1 MHTPQYSFTIKFM
14 HWLMAITLIS
24 LLVVGYHMTTLV
36 DGPYKVLIYDLHKA
50 FGLLALILLLFRVM
64 IRLRTQP
71 ASQYNSR
78 LQLRLS
84 QLISLAL
91 YLLMLAMPISGILFA
106 QSSGQPIT
114 FFGLFDI
121 PTLVTKND
129 TRASIA
135 HTSHEIIAYLFWLLI
150 ILHVMSA
157 LYTYDHS
164 KFKNQQGER

>member
-1 MHTPQYSFTIKFM
+1 MHTPQYSFAIKFM

-36 DGPYKVLIYDLHKA
+36 DGPYKVLVYDLHRA
-50 FGLLALILLLFRVM
+50 FGSLALIFLLFR
-64 IRLRTQP
+64 IIIKLRTQSP
-71 ASQYNSR
+71 PPLNSG

-84 QLISLAL
+84 QLINLAF
-91 YLLMLAMPISGILFA
+91 YLLMLAMPISGILRA

-129 TRASIA
+129 TLASMT
-135 HTSHEIIAYLFWLLI
+135 HDSHEIIAYLFWLLL

-157 LYTYDHS
+157 LYTHDHS
-164 KFKNQQGER
+164 KCKNQ